1 MKNKIGLFFGL
12 LLGFCAIGGTC
23 VGVSVVHDTQ
33 NVIMA
38 RAEGE
43 EEEVFE
49 CSVVLDKY
57 EHGKI
62 SIDKEQGHV
71 GDIVTITAKHDI
83 CYLVESVSVNGTN
96 LVESEE
102 ISGQYS
108 FALVEG
114 ENKIGA
120 KFVIDQELLGEMSI
134 IVEQAS
140 NKDWTN
146 LFSVENVVRIVTFLL
161 NGGLLLAMVR
171 YFIKDKRIVKN
182 VEASVKESME
192 KVVPETTKQVI
203 IENTKEVIEPIF
215 VKTSAYQEEI
225 IRVLAVLIKCIA
237 LMQEDTPDA
246 KRAVLSEL
254 ANLNVGDRKVIDD
267 AKSFLEQYFADKM
280 NELNT
285 VLAGLNNIID
295 KNKEIVDKTAQI
307 AQSEPV
313 QEEPS
318 GEDTAQ
324 LSPIVDDGT
333 QF

>member
-1 MKNKIGLFFGL
+1 MKKKIGLFFGL
-12 LLGFCAIGGTC
+12 LLGFCAIGGVC
-23 VGVSVVHDTQ
+23 VGVNASHTTTNAIV
-33 NVIMA
+33 A
-38 RAEGE
+38 CAEGE
-43 EEEVFE
+43 EQEIFE

-62 SIDKEQGHV
+62 SVDKEQGHI
-71 GDIVTITAKHDI
+71 GDIVTITAKHDL
-83 CYLVESVSVNGTN
+83 CYLVESVSVNGTS
-96 LVESEE
+96 LVEDEE
-102 ISGQYS
+102 ISGKYF

-114 ENKIGA
+114 ENKISA
-120 KFVIDQELLGEMSI
+120 KFVIDKELLGEMST

-171 YFIKDKRIVKN
+171 YFIKDKRIAKN
-182 VEASVKESME
+182 VETSVKESMA

-280 NELNT
+280 NELNS
-285 VLAGLNNIID
+285 VLAGLDTIID
-295 KNKEIVDKTAQI
+295 RNKEIADKTVQI
-307 AQSEPV
+307 AQNEAV
-313 QEEPS
+313 EEEPS
-318 GEDTAQ
+318 REDTVE
-324 LSPIVDDGT
+324 PTPVVEDGT